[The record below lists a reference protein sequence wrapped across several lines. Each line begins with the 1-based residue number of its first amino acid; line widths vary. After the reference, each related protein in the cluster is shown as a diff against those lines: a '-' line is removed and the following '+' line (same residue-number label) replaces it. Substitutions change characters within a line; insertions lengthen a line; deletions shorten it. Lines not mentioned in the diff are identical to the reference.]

1 MKPPIYQAAVR
12 WFYLKLWYAG
22 LFASTE
28 PFEMLFG
35 LHACSFR
42 ISVFKCIYY
51 FLMCFVTTSHCC
63 SVKCGHEIH
72 GNIVQTVYD
81 AAVEIISC
89 CIGYLCMKFNVAA
102 YISVKVIT
110 RTAVCHFANQLAQV
124 GDFLRC
130 DCECSNCGYA
140 GFQITA
146 SLSRPKSVISC
157 ALSLC

>member
-72 GNIVQTVYD
+72 GKIVQTVYD

-110 RTAVCHFANQLAQV
+110 RTAVCHLPTS
-124 GDFLRC
+124 LRR
-130 DCECSNCGYA
+130 
-140 GFQITA
+140 
-146 SLSRPKSVISC
+146 LVISSGVIVS
-157 ALSLC
+157 AATAAMLDSKSRRTWHTSSNDMYPISFK